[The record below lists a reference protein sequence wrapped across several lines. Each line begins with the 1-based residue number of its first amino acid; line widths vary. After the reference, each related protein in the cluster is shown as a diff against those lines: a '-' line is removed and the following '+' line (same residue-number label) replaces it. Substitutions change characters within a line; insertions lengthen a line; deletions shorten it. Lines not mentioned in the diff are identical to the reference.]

1 MSCRFDPYGDEGYSI
16 TSHAIVVIITVR
28 NTSHCTVRN
37 THFSHCTVRN
47 KIRNTNTNTSV
58 LRITIANRNKI
69 VNRAINGFRS
79 KI

>member
-16 TSHAIVVIITVR
+16 TSHAIVVII
-28 NTSHCTVRN
+28 TVRN